1 MSNALSGKATDRAPF
16 LRVRLCWQR
25 RTGRAYR
32 DGASQRQGGTYVW
45 MSSSSHASPRAPTA
59 APTHQP
65 PWQSWRLFW
74 YGAFY
79 VSLVIA
85 TGLALTV
92 ATHSRLELSMIVGCT
107 LLLGT
112 WYLACLCLPI
122 HAFRRHPWRTFGYL
136 SLGWA
141 LWLALLVLDPSYF
154 FVLCG
159 LYPQAFVFLPFPWS
173 LFGGVA
179 LLVLSL
185 GRYLLNLGEGSEVG
199 FIFTLGSGVI
209 GIGWMLFLQATFSHT
224 SKQAQLI
231 EQLQEA
237 RRELAQAER
246 LAGIMQ
252 ERQRLAAEIH
262 DTVAQ
267 GFTSIVRSIENRSPS
282 LLPTDESIRP
292 ILAHIEKIARE
303 SLAETRTLL
312 WALQPEA
319 FEHTSLPDFLAA
331 LTTSFSQEHG
341 IAAQM
346 VVTGKVLALRPE
358 IEVTLLRAAQEALAN
373 VWKHAQASSVFL
385 TLSYMDETVALDAQ
399 DDGKGFDSWCL
410 LSPPRARSTGGF
422 GLLAL
427 RERVEQQGGTLTVES
442 EPGEGTTVALTIPAI
457 LTGPQPEGQEEGG

>member
-1 MSNALSGKATDRAPF
+1 MNSNSQASFAT
-16 LRVRLCWQR
+16 
-25 RTGRAYR
+25 T
-32 DGASQRQGGTYVW
+32 
-45 MSSSSHASPRAPTA
+45 M
-59 APTHQP
+59 HQQT
-65 PWQSWRLFW
+65 WQSWRLFW
-74 YGAFY
+74 YGLFY
-79 VSLVIA
+79 VSLLIA
-85 TGLALTV
+85 TGLALTL
-92 ATHSRLELSMIVGCT
+92 APHSWQELSMIAGGA
-107 LLLGT
+107 LLLGI
-112 WYLACLCLPI
+112 WYLASLCIPI
-122 HAFRRHPWRTFGYL
+122 PAFRRHPWRTLGYL
-136 SLGWA
+136 NLGWA
-141 LWLALLVLDPSYF
+141 LWFALLTLDPVYF
-154 FVLCG
+154 FVLFA
-159 LYPQAFVFLPFPWS
+159 LYPQVFVFLPFPWS

-179 LLVLSL
+179 LLLLSL

-199 FIFTLGSGVI
+199 FILTLGSGVI

-282 LLPTDESIRP
+282 LLPNDESIRP
-292 ILAHIEKIARE
+292 ILSHIEKIARE
-303 SLAETRTLL
+303 SLAETRALL

-385 TLSYMDETVALDAQ
+385 TLSYMDETAALDTQ
-399 DDGKGFDSWCL
+399 DDGKGFDSWWL

-457 LTGPQPEGQEEGG
+457 LTGPQPEGQEERG